1 MREYVVR
8 LAQRQLVCL
17 AFAGTLAFP
26 LYLVTPASPRAQGVT
41 QVVGIARVVDGD
53 TIVINAVRIRLE
65 GIDAPESTQ
74 ACGKSPAPAVD
85 TASSL
90 WPLRPFGQPHM
101 LGKPERSTDPAADQI
116 AEQSSAIP
124 SPRPSVHPS
133 QQWACGTAATRYLS
147 RLIGHSEVR
156 CDDLGPDKYHRTLG
170 RCFVGAINVNA
181 AMVRAG
187 FAWAYVKYSKDYV
200 ALEAAARAERIGI
213 WQGEAMPAWDYR
225 RRAWETAEVV
235 APAGCTIKGNVSA
248 SGKVYHMPWNTWY
261 DKVRMELGR
270 NGQPSGGKRWFCH
283 EQEALDAG
291 WRPAL
296 TR

>member
-8 LAQRQLVCL
+8 VAQRQLVCL

-26 LYLVTPASPRAQGVT
+26 LYLVTPSHLRAQGVG
-41 QVVGIARVVDGD
+41 QVSGIPRVVDGD
-53 TIVINAVRIRLE
+53 TIIINEVRIRLE

-74 ACGKSPAPAVD
+74 ACGKSPAPAAG
-85 TASSL
+85 TL
-90 WPLRPFGQPHM
+90 PFGQPHM
-101 LGKPERSTDPAADQI
+101 LGKPDRAPNERSGD
-116 AEQSSAIP
+116 
-124 SPRPSVHPS
+124 
-133 QQWACGTAATRYLS
+133 QWACGPEATRHLT
-147 RLIGHSEVR
+147 RLIGHSTVR
-156 CDDLGPDKYHRTLG
+156 CDDLGPDKYGRTLG
-170 RCFVGAINVNA
+170 RCFVGAININA

-187 FAWAYVKYSKDYV
+187 YAWAYVKYSKDYV
-200 ALEAAARAERIGI
+200 GLEAEARAERIGI

-225 RRAWETAEVV
+225 KRAWETAEVV

-261 DKVRMELGR
+261 DKVKMEPGR
-270 NGQPSGGKRWFCH
+270 GGELSGGKRWFCN
-283 EQEALDAG
+283 EREAQDAG